1 MSADT
6 SPEAPARGAQR
17 APWTLLLHQLAAVI
31 TTVVDFGTMIVLVSA
46 VGMRP
51 GIATLLSALLGGVV
65 NFTLARR
72 FVFRP
77 GGHVAKTGSPRAQG
91 LRYAVVSLASALWNA
106 AGESLLTRA
115 FGVPYVLARALVAV
129 VVSLG
134 WNYPLHRYFVFAHP
148 KKVSAV

>member
-1 MSADT
+1 MSAET
-6 SPEAPARGAQR
+6 SVEPERGVLR
-17 APWTLLLHQLAAVI
+17 DPWTLFLHQLAAVI
-31 TTVVDFGTMIVLVSA
+31 TTVVDFGTMIVLVSL
-46 VGMRP
+46 VGLRP
-51 GIATLLSALLGGVV
+51 GIATLLSALLGGIV

-72 FVFRP
+72 FVFRQ
-77 GGHVAKTGSPRAQG
+77 GESRVQSPAPAQG
-91 LRYAVVSLASALWNA
+91 FRYALVSVASALWNA

-148 KKVSAV
+148 KKASAT

>member
-1 MSADT
+1 MSAET
-6 SPEAPARGAQR
+6 SVEPERGVLR
-17 APWTLLLHQLAAVI
+17 DPWTLFLHQAAAVI
-31 TTVVDFGTMIVLVSA
+31 TTVVDFGTMILLVSL
-46 VGMRP
+46 VGLRP
-51 GIATLLSALLGGVV
+51 GIATLLSALLGGIV

-72 FVFRP
+72 FVFRRGESEGRSRAP
-77 GGHVAKTGSPRAQG
+77 AQG
-91 LRYAVVSLASALWNA
+91 FRYALVSVASALWNA

-148 KKVSAV
+148 KKASAT